1 MYQTVEFIVL
11 LVMPCL
17 FKEPGASNNNTDG
30 KAHAQCVVSLFES
43 QWSTLQMVVLREILM
58 SSIRAADPLTSWS
71 AAARLL
77 RSFYPLITPAGQSGL
92 ASSLSNSADRLPWG
106 TRCADPC
113 LPFIRH
119 VTFSSIII
127 FAENMLY
134 CAVINLFYKLPWKYS
149 HISSKILVK
158 QMV

>member
-1 MYQTVEFIVL
+1 MYQTVVFMVL
-11 LVMPCL
+11 LATPCL
-17 FKEPGASNNNTDG
+17 FKELGASNSNANSG
-30 KAHAQCVVSLFES
+30 KAHPQSVVSLFES

-119 VTFSSIII
+119 VTYRFSRIIM
-127 FAENMLY
+127 FA
-134 CAVINLFYKLPWKYS
+134 
-149 HISSKILVK
+149 
-158 QMV
+158 

>member
-1 MYQTVEFIVL
+1 MVFLAT
-11 LVMPCL
+11 PCL
-17 FKEPGASNNNTDG
+17 FKELGASNSNADSG
-30 KAHAQCVVSLFES
+30 KAHPQSVVSLFES
-43 QWSTLQMVVLREILM
+43 QWSALQMVVLREILM

-119 VTFSSIII
+119 VTYRFSGIIMFVSRFTSRQVVPRLRLI
-127 FAENMLY
+127 D
-134 CAVINLFYKLPWKYS
+134 
-149 HISSKILVK
+149 
-158 QMV
+158 